1 MADQLHREGVL
12 AKQIQNKQETSV
24 EILHKDPKLYLL
36 SNLKNPLFNFV
47 GMKHNH
53 SMEALPAPFFD
64 KLIKVHAAHLHF
76 YSKKKAHLHLARLLN
91 STNFQGCVTV

>member
-1 MADQLHREGVL
+1 LADQLHCERVGKTEYRRGR
-12 AKQIQNKQETSV
+12 ETSV

-76 YSKKKAHLHLARLLN
+76 YSKKKSSLAFGQAAQLH
-91 STNFQGCVTV
+91 